1 MNTTELLAPA
11 GSFASLKAA
20 LAAGADAVYTG
31 GQLFGARA
39 YAENL
44 SGEELTEAID
54 LVHLAGKKLYLTVNT
69 LLKEKELQDKIDAIR
84 EELTEEQCED
94 LVMQLLHDGFVEELD
109 AYLSAEVQK
118 TIRAVNKLWEKY
130 HVSVTTLLDE
140 RKAAEDKLNGFLA
153 QLGYIPKKEVDA

>member
-1 MNTTELLAPA
+1 MQHEILQSFIAEA
-11 GSFASLKAA
+11 GDAD
-20 LAAGADAVYTG
+20 GAD
-31 GQLFGARA
+31 QP
-39 YAENL
+39 
-44 SGEELTEAID
+44 
-54 LVHLAGKKLYLTVNT
+54 
-69 LLKEKELQDKIDAIR
+69 
-84 EELTEEQCED
+84 